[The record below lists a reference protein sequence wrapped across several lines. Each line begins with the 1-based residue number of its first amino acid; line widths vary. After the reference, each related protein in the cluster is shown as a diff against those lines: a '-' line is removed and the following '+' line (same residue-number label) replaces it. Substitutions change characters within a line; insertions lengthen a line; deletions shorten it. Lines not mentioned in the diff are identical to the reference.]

1 MYTVK
6 EAADILGVSSHT
18 VRYYDDLGLVPGS
31 ARDAAGNRTFDNMAM
46 EWLFVAVMLRKTG
59 MPLTEIRRY
68 EELYAKGA

>member
-46 EWLFVAVMLRKTG
+46 E
-59 MPLTEIRRY
+59 
-68 EELYAKGA
+68 

>member
-6 EAADILGVSSHT
+6 EAADILGVSSQT

-31 ARDAAGNRTFDNMAM
+31 ARDAAGNRTFGNMAM
-46 EWLFVAVMLRKTG
+46 EWLFVVVMLRKTG